1 MKKGIL
7 MTLTA
12 AFILLGAGSLVCAD
26 DDTSIV
32 STSTKMVIQVENVYN
47 NYGVQISGTETTT
60 TTTTTVNS
68 KNETSTTVTT
78 QTVTSEWRGGSIK
91 VATIDGTSHTDGTD
105 DSSSDTTFTI
115 TYEYADGTGKLKGAS
130 GTSSTTGDSGTDD
143 NGEAIGTYKT
153 STTDSY
159 TIRNGQALRTKS
171 ETTGESYGS
180 DGTKK
185 GDINQTSTTE
195 YELVAGT
202 WQVVKETTVSNNTGV
217 DGSSENIT
225 RVRTY
230 TRDENGVITGVS
242 QTASGTRVAVTNM
255 GGTVTLGMKDYEAVF
270 AFDEESGW
278 YLEKESYTWEEGAS
292 GGSSSSDDDDTEGDE

>member
-1 MKKGIL
+1 MRKGIL
-7 MTLTA
+7 LTLTA
-12 AFILLGAGSLVCAD
+12 AFIVLAGENFVRAAD
-26 DDTSIV
+26 DTPSIV
-32 STSTKMVIQVENVYN
+32 STDMKMVIKVENVYN
-47 NYGVQISGTETTT
+47 NYGVQINGTETTT
-60 TTTTTVNS
+60 TTTTTTNS
-68 KNETSTTVTT
+68 KDETSTTITT

-91 VATIDGTSHTDGTD
+91 VAKIEGTSNTDGTD
-105 DSSSDTTFTI
+105 DSSSATTFTI

-185 GDINQTSTTE
+185 GDITQTSTTE

-202 WQVVKETTVSNNTGV
+202 WQVSKETTVSKNTGV
-217 DGSSENIT
+217 DGSSESIT
-225 RVRTY
+225 RIKTY
-230 TRDENGVITGVS
+230 TRDDNGVITGVS
-242 QTASGTRVAVTNM
+242 QTATGTRVAITSA
-255 GGTVTLGMKDYEAVF
+255 GGTVTLGMTDYTATF
-270 AFDEESGW
+270 TFDEESGW
-278 YLEKESYTWEEGAS
+278 YLEKESYTWEQGAS
-292 GGSSSSDDDDTEGDE
+292 GEESSDDSSDTE